1 MGTWGSG
8 NFESDTAL
16 DHFGTVTTPLLEQ
29 IREAFKNKESL
40 QPDEYESEAVLCNMD
55 ILLAIAHG
63 LGSKAKPFGISQFP
77 KVKQIQTWQKTYLKV
92 WDDYID
98 ELEPDEDYKTN
109 RKETIIKTFER
120 FIALAQ
126 YYEDLA

>member
-29 IREAFKNKESL
+29 IREAFKDKELL

-55 ILLAIAHG
+55 ILLAISYG
-63 LGSKAKPFGISQFP
+63 LGNRAAPFHISHFP
-77 KVKQIQTWQKTYLKV
+77 KVKQIQSWQKAYLKV

-98 ELEPDEDYKTN
+98 ELKPSKDYKTKR
-109 RKETIIKTFER
+109 RKTIIKTFEH
-120 FIALAQ
+120 FASLAK
-126 YYEDLA
+126 YYEGLA